1 MVRFE
6 APVPKQSINDLTAD
20 ADVFI
25 LPLHRG
31 GLYRWGMSPNK
42 LFDYMAAARPIV
54 IAVDVPSNP
63 VAEAGA
69 GLSIPAEDAPAMAE
83 AIKTLLA
90 LSPEERWEMGLRGR
104 RYVEAHHDMARLA
117 ERFEACLLSAG
128 DRITRDTGPLP
139 SRPSQG

>member
-1 MVRFE
+1 
-6 APVPKQSINDLTAD
+6 
-20 ADVFI
+20 
-25 LPLHRG
+25 
-31 GLYRWGMSPNK
+31 MSPNK

-69 GLSIPAEDAPAMAE
+69 GLSIPAEDATAMAE

-104 RYVEAHHDMARLA
+104 RYVETHNDMARPVKH
-117 ERFEACLLSAG
+117 FEACLLSAVRG
-128 DRITRDTGPLP
+128 DRITRDTQPLP
-139 SRPSQG
+139 TTTSQG